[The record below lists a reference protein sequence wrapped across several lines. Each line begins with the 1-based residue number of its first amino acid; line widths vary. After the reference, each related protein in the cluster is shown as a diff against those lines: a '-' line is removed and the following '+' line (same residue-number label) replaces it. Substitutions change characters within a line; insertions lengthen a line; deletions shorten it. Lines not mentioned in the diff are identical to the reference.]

1 MDDDEL
7 IQTLESLNLR
17 PTKVEKGRFG
27 ESYFTDESTGG
38 KYIIPSKRPDGTYR
52 KEIKIRPGYVPP
64 EERQLYVPL
73 HRRTQTNQDCT
84 PPNNSNFNESNNK
97 LSNKEELNKT
107 EPKKEHKT
115 SSLGS
120 KQTVTS
126 GLKNNSKPPKQ
137 SKYNSRNRKP
147 PPNNNSN
154 PKDDKTTS
162 EPNKNGENKNKV
174 TNSGK
179 KIINNG

>member
-1 MDDDEL
+1 M
-7 IQTLESLNLR
+7 
-17 PTKVEKGRFG
+17 
-27 ESYFTDESTGG
+27 
-38 KYIIPSKRPDGTYR
+38 
-52 KEIKIRPGYVPP
+52 
-64 EERQLYVPL
+64 
-73 HRRTQTNQDCT
+73 
-84 PPNNSNFNESNNK
+84 
-97 LSNKEELNKT
+97 SNKEELNKT